1 MAGTGGVKMKN
12 RVVCYFS
19 AIQTEQPVVYR
30 LIKNYDLIINIL
42 KADINPQKEGY
53 LVVEME
59 GEKDKYEG
67 GIAFLK
73 NLGIIVEPLSETVL
87 WQEDICIQCGACA
100 SFCPTESLSID
111 RDSMLVSFENSKCV
125 VCGMCLDC
133 CPTRAI
139 KLHFEVKEAV

>member
-1 MAGTGGVKMKN
+1 MKN

-30 LIKNYDLIINIL
+30 LIKNYDLIVNIL

-59 GEKDKYEG
+59 GEKDMYEG

-73 NLGIIVEPLSETVL
+73 NLGIIVEPLSETVI

-100 SFCPTESLSID
+100 SFCPTEALTID
-111 RDSMLVSFENSKCV
+111 RDSMLVSFDNSECII
-125 VCGMCLDC
+125 CGMCLDC

-139 KLHFEVKEAV
+139 KLHFEIKEAV